1 MVQIKKTNTLS
12 VRIRRR
18 LLLMTAKLFPDAMF
32 LRLLFPLKVGYKLD
46 LNNPTTFNEKLQWL
60 KLYDRKPEFV
70 KMVDKYEAKDY
81 VKTKIGEEHVIP
93 TIGVYNTW
101 DEIDIQGLPEKFV
114 IKCTHDSGGIL
125 ICTDKS
131 GVEWST
137 ARRKIENA
145 LKTNYYWRNREWPY
159 KGVKPRIIA
168 EDYMVDESG
177 KELKDY
183 KFFCFDGKVR
193 FYKIDFDRF
202 IEHHSNYYDREGR
215 FLPFGEAALPPVREK
230 ELHLPTNFQE
240 MIQIAEK
247 LSKGI
252 PFVRIDL
259 YNVNGRIYFGEIT
272 FFPASGMGQFTSYE
286 WDEKIGEMLKL
297 PS

>member
-145 LKTNYYWRNREWPY
+145 LKTNYYWRNR
-159 KGVKPRIIA
+159 VLL
-168 EDYMVDESG
+168 DMV
-177 KELKDY
+177 L
-183 KFFCFDGKVR
+183 
-193 FYKIDFDRF
+193 
-202 IEHHSNYYDREGR
+202 